1 MEEKM
6 IELKIKKIN
15 EDCKI
20 PTKSSDQAAGYDI
33 YAYIQDKYIEI
44 LPHTSVKINTRICHR
59 NT

>member
-1 MEEKM
+1 M